1 MHFKYDRAFE
11 VYQKFY
17 ETGQLITRRFLLD
30 LKKSLI
36 QHPDLIDLIE
46 CAATQFSYQCLTRSL
61 HKMLKREDW
70 AGTRNLLNNAG
81 AISIPQAVLF
91 VICFQKSGDFE
102 GMEMV
107 RERLDH
113 LGVNYD
119 FESIVEWARE
129 EPYDDLAIGDVV
141 ELEEDV

>member
-1 MHFKYDRAFE
+1 
-11 VYQKFY
+11 
-17 ETGQLITRRFLLD
+17 
-30 LKKSLI
+30 
-36 QHPDLIDLIE
+36 
-46 CAATQFSYQCLTRSL
+46 
-61 HKMLKREDW
+61 MLKREDW